1 MATGF
6 ACFQHQ
12 ALAAL
17 VMEIKI
23 SQKIRIISLVRAARM
38 ALGWSQPD
46 LAERS
51 GVSVVAIARLESASA
66 SPRLSTVSR
75 IKDALTKAGI
85 RILDD
90 QPEGGY
96 TITVSQ
102 RAVDTLERGIQ
113 TRRDDKES
121 AARDIV

>member
-1 MATGF
+1 M
-6 ACFQHQ
+6 
-12 ALAAL
+12 
-17 VMEIKI
+17 I
-23 SQKIRIISLVRAARM
+23 SSVRAARM

-46 LAERS
+46 LAKHS
-51 GVSVVAIARLESASA
+51 GVSLVAIARLESNSA
-66 SPRLSTVSR
+66 SPRLSTVSK
-75 IKDALTKAGI
+75 IKDALTQAGI

-102 RAVDTLERGIQ
+102 RAVEALETSLQ

-121 AARDIV
+121 ARDGE